1 MKKPLLI
8 ATLGLL
14 WLGHCLAQQASPQ
27 AAVEIGA
34 TAYFKDGASAAVSA
48 WLKGSALEG
57 NTQATSQAN
66 SLRQIED
73 FYGKP
78 EGIDFI
84 AENAISKR
92 SKVILAVINYQKG
105 PLFARFF
112 AYQLKNGTWVLTQF
126 QFQTEANAIFPEHVI
141 YRRE

>member
-1 MKKPLLI
+1 MKTHFLI
-8 ATLGLL
+8 AALGILSA
-14 WLGHCLAQQASPQ
+14 GTCLAQQASPR
-27 AAVEIGA
+27 AAVEVGA
-34 TAYFKDGASAAVSA
+34 TAYFKDGASAAVTA

-78 EGIDFI
+78 ESIDFA
-84 AENAISKR
+84 AENSISRR
-92 SKVILAVINYQKG
+92 SKVLLAVINYENG
-105 PLFARFF
+105 PVFARFF
-112 AYQLKNGTWVLTQF
+112 AYQLKNGAWVLTQF
-126 QFQTEANAIFPEHVI
+126 QFQTEANSIFPEHAI

>member
-1 MKKPLLI
+1 MKKTLLFPFI
-8 ATLGLL
+8 SCALCGYAS
-14 WLGHCLAQQASPQ
+14 AQQPTAR
-27 AAVEIGA
+27 AMVESGS
-34 TAYFKDGASAAVSA
+34 TAYLKDGASAAVGA

-78 EGIDFI
+78 EGIELI
-84 AENAISKR
+84 SESAISKR
-92 SKVILAVINYQKG
+92 SKVILAVINYEKG
-105 PLFARFF
+105 PVFARFF
-112 AYQLKNGTWVLTQF
+112 SYQLKNGNWILTEF
-126 QFQTEANAIFPEHVI
+126 KFQTEANLIFPEQVL